1 MEQLIIRLEKPDSF
15 KTMSEIILNQQVI
28 SSTKSILESRNVEL
42 SPRVFLAAWMIS
54 RFPEVI
60 ENTSD
65 ETLKST
71 ADAVVYCCKSNYGF
85 GPVLNLFM
93 IRLNSWKNVDVDKL
107 AEELVIT
114 YRHLCNQQ
122 VEDEASD
129 EMLESTK
136 AVLIREALKIG
147 GKDLVANLSKYK

>member
-1 MEQLIIRLEKPDSF
+1 M
-15 KTMSEIILNQQVI
+15 
-28 SSTKSILESRNVEL
+28 NVEI
-42 SPRVFLAAWMIS
+42 SPRMFLAAWMIS

-60 ENTSD
+60 ENTPD

-71 ADAVVYCCKSNYGF
+71 ADAVVHCCKNNFRF
-85 GPVLNLFM
+85 GPVLSLFG

-114 YRHLCNQQ
+114 YSHLCNQQ
-122 VEDEASD
+122 VEDEASG
-129 EMLESTK
+129 EILESTK

-147 GKDLVANLSKYK
+147 GEDLVAKLSQYK